1 MIKLKENEFQAITA
15 YVYDNYGVDLRKKKH
30 LIEGRLSH
38 HISTLGFANFM
49 DYLDF
54 VKTDKKTDEISTLIN
69 KLTTNHTYFLR
80 ENEHF
85 EFYKKTVLPWIENT
99 LKSKDLRVWSAG
111 CSSGQEP
118 YTLAMITRDYLG
130 TKLSSWDSTILASD
144 ISEKVLT
151 TAKKGVY
158 SKEELS
164 KVPNEWLRKYFN
176 DYDDEH
182 LSLIHI

>member
-1 MIKLKENEFQAITA
+1 MIKLKENEFQAITT

-38 HISTLGFANFM
+38 HISTLGFTNFM

-54 VKTDKKTDEISTLIN
+54 VKQDKKTDEISTLIN

-85 EFYKKTVLPWIENT
+85 DFYKKTVLPWIENT

-111 CSSGQEP
+111 CS
-118 YTLAMITRDYLG
+118 
-130 TKLSSWDSTILASD
+130 
-144 ISEKVLT
+144 
-151 TAKKGVY
+151 
-158 SKEELS
+158 
-164 KVPNEWLRKYFN
+164 
-176 DYDDEH
+176 
-182 LSLIHI
+182 